1 MISPEK
7 LKRIPFFSPFMAD
20 HLSLIAMMAD
30 EVEVEKGEVIF
41 EECQPADTFF
51 VLLDGSVD
59 LYYKTEEDY
68 PKKVSKVFDVGEINP
83 GEILTFSALIEP
95 YVLNASGKAAK
106 DSRLVKI
113 DAVKL
118 RALFEEEPRLGYMAM
133 QQLTKAIME
142 NLAYTRVQL
151 AAAWA

>member
-7 LKRIPFFSPFMAD
+7 LKRIAFFSPFKAE
-20 HLSLIAMMAD
+20 HLQQIAMMAD
-30 EVEVEKGEVIF
+30 EVEIPKGEILF
-41 EECQPADTFF
+41 EECQPAEIFYI
-51 VLLDGSVD
+51 LLEGNVD
-59 LYYKTEEDY
+59 LYYKTEESY
-68 PKKVSKVFDVGEINP
+68 PKKVKKEFEVGEINP

-95 YVLNASGKAAK
+95 YVLNASGKASK
-106 DSRLVKI
+106 DSTVVKI

-118 RALFEEEPRLGYMAM
+118 RALFEAEPRLGYQAM

>member
-7 LKRIPFFSPFMAD
+7 LKRITFFAPFKPE
-20 HLSLIAMMAD
+20 HLQQIAMMAD
-30 EVEVEKGEVIF
+30 EIEITKGSVLF
-41 EECQPADTFF
+41 EECQTAEFF
-51 VLLDGSVD
+51 YVLVDGSFD

-68 PKKVSKVFDVGEINP
+68 PQKVSKEFGVGEINP

-95 YVLNASGKAAK
+95 YVLNASGKASK
-106 DSRLVKI
+106 DSLVIKI
-113 DAVKL
+113 DAKAL
-118 RALFEEEPRLGYMAM
+118 RKLFEEEPRLGYQAM

>member
-1 MISPEK
+1 
-7 LKRIPFFSPFMAD
+7 MAD
-20 HLSLIAMMAD
+20 HLTQIAMMSD
-30 EVEVEKGEVIF
+30 EVEVEQGEVIF
-41 EECQPADTFF
+41 EECQPAETFF

-59 LYYKTEEDY
+59 LYYKTEEEY
-68 PKKVSKVFDVGEINP
+68 PKKVTKVFDVGEINP

-95 YVLNASGKAAK
+95 YVLNASGKASK
-106 DSRLVKI
+106 DSRLVRI
-113 DAVKL
+113 DAIKL

>member
-7 LKRIPFFSPFMAD
+7 LKFIPFFAPFRPEQQQK
-20 HLSLIAMMAD
+20 IAMMAD
-30 EVEVEKGEVIF
+30 EIEIPKGEVLF
-41 EECQPADTFF
+41 EECQPAEFF
-51 VLLDGSVD
+51 YVLLDGNVD

-68 PKKVSKVFDVGEINP
+68 PKKVKKEFDVGEINP
-83 GEILTFSALIEP
+83 GEILTFSALIAP
-95 YVLNASGKAAK
+95 YVLNASGKASK
-106 DSRLVKI
+106 DSVVLKI
-113 DAVKL
+113 RADEL
-118 RALFEEEPRLGYMAM
+118 RALFEAEPQLGYLAM